1 MKYLHAILGLLILT
15 MFTNCQAQIPNK
27 QEQIDAAVQAVPE
40 DKRDNA
46 TVLGYNSNNEIVQIR
61 EGSNEFV
68 CLSDDPTKEGF
79 SVACYHKDLEPF
91 MARGRELRAEGKT
104 GSEVFDIRAEEAKS
118 GELSMPE
125 NPATLYVLAGANGQ
139 YDAASGKVKNAKL
152 RYVVYIPYATA
163 ESTGLPTKPQ
173 VAGGPWIMDPG
184 THKAHIMVTPPSK

>member
-1 MKYLHAILGLLILT
+1 MKYLHAIFGILILSL
-15 MFTNCQAQIPNK
+15 FTNCQAQIPNK

-104 GSEVFDIRAEEAKS
+104 GSEVFDIRAKEAKS